1 MNALTEEERRFA
13 AENHRLITAF
23 LIRKRLRADEYY
35 AIAALGY
42 LGAVQRYLSEPALR
56 RLAFSTVA
64 ERAMRR
70 SVFHSQ
76 RAQFGRRRRICTVSL
91 ETGGPCGGPLYK
103 ACGFGPDRQVE
114 DRLLLQAL
122 FENLTS
128 QQFDVIQL
136 RLAGYRLREIAA
148 IKGISEKRVRTL
160 LAKAKRPIEEL
171 CRP

>member
-70 SVFHSQ
+70 SVFTASVPNLGAGGESAPSVWKQ
-76 RAQFGRRRRICTVSL
+76 AAPAAVRCTRPAALGLTGR
-91 ETGGPCGGPLYK
+91 
-103 ACGFGPDRQVE
+103 
-114 DRLLLQAL
+114 
-122 FENLTS
+122 
-128 QQFDVIQL
+128 
-136 RLAGYRLREIAA
+136 
-148 IKGISEKRVRTL
+148 
-160 LAKAKRPIEEL
+160 
-171 CRP
+171 